1 MLLKELKNQ
10 ILNNHNFDNFIY
22 NGKLINKSFIH
33 KAKKDDLEEILK
45 LLIEDKE
52 KKEIINKIT
61 LINYNKITIR
71 YFNKNKKSFQFIFL
85 NPSYDLSN
93 FNCEILEII
102 FKQLNHKQSELK
114 KIKNKLIN
122 LELDI
127 SYKYPILNLNGGSIN
142 CDNKWLNYN
151 SVYDINDIN
160 KDITE
165 YSNEELNILIKK
177 IKNRIYLFDMIYNE
191 LNKEREYKS
200 LCNVV
205 DKNYGNYNL
214 EKKELEIFKDALM
227 KVGYG
232 NMRYKYSF
240 NNLENIISYLN

>member
-1 MLLKELKNQ
+1 MINTNYTMTMLIDRE
-10 ILNNHNFDNFIY
+10 
-22 NGKLINKSFIH
+22 KLY
-33 KAKKDDLEEILK
+33 K
-45 LLIEDKE
+45 LL
-52 KKEIINKIT
+52 
-61 LINYNKITIR
+61 
-71 YFNKNKKSFQFIFL
+71 
-85 NPSYDLSN
+85 
-93 FNCEILEII
+93 
-102 FKQLNHKQSELK
+102 
-114 KIKNKLIN
+114 
-122 LELDI
+122 
-127 SYKYPILNLNGGSIN
+127 
-142 CDNKWLNYN
+142 
-151 SVYDINDIN
+151 
-160 KDITE
+160 
-165 YSNEELNILIKK
+165 LIKK